1 MAISPE
7 LGEILCLSLRFN
19 FVLNVLIFLPLN
31 GESDYLVIARVR
43 TMLGGNAEGG

>member
-7 LGEILCLSLRFN
+7 LGEILCLRLRFN

-31 GESDYLVIARVR
+31 GDSDYLVIACVR